1 MTDIRMSPDVR
12 TALGPDGVAKAG
24 AVTLN
29 NAICLACEE
38 KIYPSEP
45 ANVVVRIAEVGRATG
60 RVAHVRY
67 AHARCHDSAVVEIPD
82 ARSPIPPAAPDDGM
96 AMRMTAA
103 AVEHGRSVLPT
114 LIAELE
120 APVYLNTG
128 TGAGSELLDVLASR
142 VLARGFSP
150 VGRMRQA
157 PAHADR
163 WLATYTTPVG
173 PDRIAQ
179 LTVMEP
185 DGTLFYTGTIAPPAP
200 VDRRGRAVRLER
212 DVCGEDRTRRDS
224 RQRPESQEPPH
235 AGSRHRG
242 TVRRRPHHRPPPRLV
257 ISSSPTSSSHEPDQ
271 GPDPYGSGP

>member
-29 NAICLACEE
+29 NAICLGCEE
-38 KIYPSEP
+38 KIYPNEP
-45 ANVVVRIAEVGRATG
+45 ANVVVRIAGIGRATG

-67 AHARCHDSAVVEIPD
+67 AHARCHASAVVEIPD
-82 ARSPIPPAAPDDGM
+82 ARSPMPAAADDGM

-103 AVEHGRSVLPT
+103 AVDHGRSVLPT
-114 LIAELE
+114 LIAEPE

-157 PAHADR
+157 PTHADR
-163 WLATYTTPVG
+163 WLATYSTPVG
-173 PDRIAQ
+173 PDGIAQ

-185 DGTLFYTGTIAPPAP
+185 DGTLFYTGTIAPPPQWVAGVEQYGWSVLYVGKIGLAGIP
-200 VDRRGRAVRLER
+200 ASDQKAKTRLMREAAAAGRFVGARITVHHLE
-212 DVCGEDRTRRDS
+212 
-224 RQRPESQEPPH
+224 
-235 AGSRHRG
+235 
-242 TVRRRPHHRPPPRLV
+242 
-257 ISSSPTSSSHEPDQ
+257 
-271 GPDPYGSGP
+271 

>member
-1 MTDIRMSPDVR
+1 MSSDVR

-29 NAICLACEE
+29 NAICLGCEK

-45 ANVVVRIAEVGRATG
+45 ANVVVRIGG
-60 RVAHVRY
+60 RVAHIRY
-67 AHARCHDSAVVEIPD
+67 AHDRCHPSAVVEIPE
-82 ARSPIPPAAPDDGM
+82 ARSPRPPAAPEDGM

-103 AVEHGRSVLPT
+103 TVEHGRVVLPT

-120 APVYLNTG
+120 APIYLNTG

-163 WLATYTTPVG
+163 WLATYTTPAG
-173 PDRIAQ
+173 PDRISQ

-185 DGTLFYTGTIAPPAP
+185 DGTLFYTGTIAPPPQWTAGVEQYGWSVMYVGKIGLAGVP
-200 VDRRGRAVRLER
+200 ASDQKAKNRLMREAAAAGQFVGARVAVHRL
-212 DVCGEDRTRRDS
+212 G
-224 RQRPESQEPPH
+224 
-235 AGSRHRG
+235 
-242 TVRRRPHHRPPPRLV
+242 
-257 ISSSPTSSSHEPDQ
+257 
-271 GPDPYGSGP
+271 